1 MWAMRLRLLWLTV
14 LRMRAAAEAVEVDYE
29 VLEAVIAV
37 DSAMDAGKPQIHP
50 EAANNMIYDWE
61 IGDADATSGC
71 A

>member
-14 LRMRAAAEAVEVDYE
+14 RNARGAEAVEVDYE

-50 EAANNMIYDWE
+50 EAAIIMIM
-61 IGDADATSGC
+61 IGVVTLMQQAALDK
-71 A
+71 